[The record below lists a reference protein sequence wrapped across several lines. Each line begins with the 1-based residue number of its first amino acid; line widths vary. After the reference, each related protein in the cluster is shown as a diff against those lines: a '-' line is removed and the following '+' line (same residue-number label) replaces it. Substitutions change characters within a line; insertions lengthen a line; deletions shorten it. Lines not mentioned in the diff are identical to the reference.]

1 MVPYALK
8 KDCSTELSSMI
19 RINAVFDKHYVRI
32 GAAWSMAAAC
42 CLLLLLLAACARK
55 AASDPLA
62 SYVPAMRPTLQAQVN
77 TLTQLPRYDITV
89 TLNVVSAT
97 LIGQQDVHIVNSS
110 PDPWPTLVFR
120 LYPMLTQYSGGLQNV
135 MVIHRAAINGK
146 TVNISYLAHNTAIEL
161 LLPEVLRPNEAVDVT
176 LRWLVNIPKW
186 SDDSGS
192 YVLFGQ
198 SQQMISLPL
207 FYPALAVYQP
217 LHGVQAGQWW
227 EDIGTARGDAA
238 FNEAAFFKVTAT
250 MPADQVPVASGTLI
264 TSTLLGSQQARHVWV
279 TGPSREFLL
288 HTSAQFASTYVEAY
302 GTRVTSYWLPGHEAM
317 GRAALNYAIASLRI
331 FSDLYG
337 PYPFRDMRVAPAPL
351 NYRGME
357 YPQVSLIGVESYDKY
372 RDGLEILVVHEVAHQ
387 WWYQLV
393 HNDPVNEPWLD
404 EALAEYSVKLYLEE
418 IYGAAKAADMQEKR
432 WQLSTTSVKS
442 QGGDRPLNQT
452 VGEFASDPQYET
464 IIYGKGALFYDALRQ
479 ALGNRRFDRF
489 LQNYLQKHMYQIV
502 TTDDWAADLNALN
515 TPELQVLYE
524 AWVKRPPLLPP
535 STATPAAQANSP

>member
-1 MVPYALK
+1 
-8 KDCSTELSSMI
+8 MI
-19 RINAVFDKHYVRI
+19 RINVVFAKHYIRI
-32 GAAWSMAAAC
+32 GTACSITAAC
-42 CLLLLLLAACARK
+42 GLLFLLLAACARE
-55 AASDPLA
+55 AVRDPLVA
-62 SYVPAMRPTLQAQVN
+62 YTPAMRPPFQAQVN

-89 TLNVVSAT
+89 TLDVVSAT
-97 LIGQQDVHIVNSS
+97 LIGQQDVHVVNNS

-120 LYPMLTQYSGGLQNV
+120 LYPMLPQYSGGLQNV

-146 TVNISYLAHNTAIEL
+146 TVNVSYLAHNTAIEL

-176 LRWLVNIPKW
+176 LRWLVNIPQW
-186 SDDSGS
+186 SDQSGA

-207 FYPALAVYQP
+207 FYPALAVYEP
-217 LHGVQAGQWW
+217 LRGVQAGQWW
-227 EDIGTARGDAA
+227 EEIGTARGDAA
-238 FNEAAFFKVTAT
+238 FNVAAFFKVTAT

-264 TSTLLGSQQARHVWV
+264 TSTLLANQQARHVWV

-337 PYPFRDMRVAPAPL
+337 PYPFRDMRVAPAPV

-372 RDGLEILVVHEVAHQ
+372 RDGLEILVAHEVAHQ

-404 EALAEYSVKLYLEE
+404 EALAEYSVKFYLEK
-418 IYGAAKAADMQEKR
+418 IYGAAKAAEMQEKR

-489 LQNYLQKHMYQIV
+489 LQTYLQKHMYQIV
-502 TTDDWAADLNALN
+502 TTDDWVADLNALN

-524 AWVKRPPLLPP
+524 SWVKRPPLLPP